1 MNGELQ
7 LNRFAIVPVRVLFFL
22 AFALLVPAA
31 LHGAETARE
40 RITVAYASISPSMAG
55 VWMAK
60 ESGAFERHG
69 LNVDLVY
76 IASGSTA
83 IQALVGGSVHAALG
97 ASNAVL

>member
-1 MNGELQ
+1 MHIRKQIRNFSAG
-7 LNRFAIVPVRVLFFL
+7 VLFFL
-22 AFALLVPAA
+22 PFVLLFPVVLHAA
-31 LHGAETARE
+31 EPARE

-76 IASGSTA
+76 IASGATA

-97 ASNAVL
+97 ASNAEPPRS